1 MVLCRWHIYRVSMK
15 LFDEPFNPDTNLLP
29 FDGEVYYYG
38 KIFSQTE
45 SFELFRLLMTVIH
58 WQNDE
63 SFLYGKHYVT
73 KRKVAWFAHQNTSYT
88 YSGKTHHAEIWNP
101 FLLEI
106 KEKVEHHTKQSYNA
120 CLLNLYHSGEEG
132 MGMHQDSEKELQIGG
147 SIASLSFGAER
158 KFVFKHLDKKEK
170 VELLLEDGS
179 LLEMK
184 GMTQRFWQHGLPVSR
199 KIIQPRINLTFRQM
213 K

>member
-1 MVLCRWHIYRVSMK
+1 MNMK
-15 LFDEPFNPDTNLLP
+15 LFDEPSDPNVNLLP

-38 KIFSQTE
+38 KIFSQME
-45 SFELFRLLMTVIH
+45 SPELFRRLLTTIN

-73 KRKVAWFAHQNTSYT
+73 KRKVAWFAQLNTNYT
-88 YSGKTHHAEIWNP
+88 YSGKIHHAEEWNS

-106 KEKVEHHTKQSYNA
+106 KQRVEQHTKQSYNA

-132 MGMHQDSEKELQIGG
+132 MGMHQDSEKELLTGG

-158 KFVFKHLDKKEK
+158 KFVFKHLETKEK

-184 GMTQRFWQHGLPVSR
+184 GMTQRCWQHGLPVSR
-199 KIIQPRINLTFRQM
+199 KIFQPRINLTFRQM
-213 K
+213 KQLI